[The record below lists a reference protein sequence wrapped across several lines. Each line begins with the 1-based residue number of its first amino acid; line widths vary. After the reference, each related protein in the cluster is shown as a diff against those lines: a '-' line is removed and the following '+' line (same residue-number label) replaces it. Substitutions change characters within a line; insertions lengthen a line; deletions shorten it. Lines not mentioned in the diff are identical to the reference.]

1 MANSGK
7 YSGSSVSSPSLVI
20 NNANLDDEASYVCY
34 ATNSIGTGQST
45 STVLDVV
52 GNIPSVVVPQQQY
65 NVDYGQT
72 ITLTCTVTSNPVH
85 TVVYWQKIQN
95 GQPTNINVVSSNKYS
110 GSTVNTPSLTINNV
124 VLSDEASYV
133 CFATNGVGTG
143 QSSQTTVDVAG
154 GIPVVAILSNSYSVV
169 VSGTVTLQ
177 CVVNANPLHTVVQ
190 WQRVVGGQTT
200 DVSVGGNSRLSGSTV
215 NSPSLIISQADFAD
229 EGNYICTATNAV
241 GMGTSQRTFLD
252 VTGTIPIVTVSQTQ
266 YNGDYGQSVTLV
278 CTVSAN
284 PAETR
289 VYWQRL
295 QNGQMNEVTLNSGKY
310 TGSTVGQ
317 PSLTVS
323 ALDLNDEG
331 FYQCFAENSVGTG
344 SSDQTFLDVLGN
356 IPTVNVLSNTY
367 TVILGNTITLGCEVT
382 ATPKETTVFWRR
394 IVNGQL
400 QDIDMNS
407 NSNRYSG
414 STVDNPSLTIRN
426 AGNSDEGNYVCY
438 ATNLA
443 GTGSS
448 SQTFLDVVG
457 SIPVVSI
464 VQSTYSVNIGNSITL
479 ACTVSAT
486 PPETNV
492 FWTRASGN
500 QQEQTVQMSNTNKYS
515 GSSVSSP
522 SLVILNTD
530 LSDIA
535 NYRCHASNSVGT
547 GRSDTTTLT
556 VIGNIPIVTVEKS
569 SYSVNYGESVTLVC
583 SVRAAPQHTTV
594 FWKKVQGGQ
603 EVDINMNTAKY
614 SGSTVNQPSI
624 TIANTDMND
633 ETFYIC
639 FASNS
644 VGTGQSSQTY
654 VDVLGNF
661 PVVRVLSNSY
671 SVLLGNTATLEC
683 VITASPAAS
692 IVQWYRVINGQQQTI
707 DSSSSNYNTPTVNNP
722 SLRVLSAAN
731 SDEGYYIC
739 SASNPVGTASS
750 AQTFLDVTG
759 NIPTVTVSL
768 PNYNTNIGA
777 TVTLGCSV
785 IATPAANSVYWKRIG
800 ANGQTIDIDTN
811 SNRYDGASITNPS
824 LVIYNPD
831 LSDEGNY
838 VCYASN
844 AIGTGNSQQTF
855 LDVTGNTPNVKVL
868 QSLYTVNIGQSATL
882 ECTVT
887 ASPQHT
893 IVYWQKVV
901 GGVATTIST
910 SSSNRYSGST
920 VNNPSLTISASQSGD
935 EAYYICF
942 ASNEVGTGQSSQ
954 TYLDIIGSIPIV
966 NIGSTSYNVN
976 YGNSITLVCTVTAN
990 PVHNSVSWTK
1000 IQNGVQTAISIDGS
1014 KYSGATVSQPSLVIS
1029 NAGNSDESFYVC
1041 SATNSIGKGQSSQT
1055 YLDVVGDIPVVQI
1068 LSNYYSVEIG
1078 QSVNVECEVQA
1089 DPLHNSVQWKR
1100 VLNGVTQ
1107 NLDIS
1112 NGNKYIG
1119 GTRNTPSL
1127 TIQSTGDSDEGY
1139 YICTATNAVGTG
1151 SSSQSYV
1158 DVTGSVLSVNVP
1170 QPSYSA
1176 NYGQSVQLV
1185 CSVSG
1190 NPPATSVY
1198 WQKVKNGV
1206 VTTISANTNPNKYSG
1221 VTLSTPSL
1229 TVLNTDADDQ
1239 AVYTCFAE
1247 NAIGRSQ
1254 SQQTQLQIVG
1264 SVPSV
1269 TIGQGYTVNLG
1280 SSVTIQCTVF
1290 ATPSASSITW
1300 KKISQNGAESFI
1312 NVANSAKYNGGTIGT
1327 PSLTVQNA
1335 GEGDEA
1341 YYVCS
1346 ATNAAG
1352 TGTSSQS
1359 YLDVLGSLPVVN
1371 IPQPQYSV
1379 IVGNDLTI
1387 GCTIDA
1393 NPAHTSVT
1401 WRKIVNGQPTQINTS
1416 GRISGSTV
1424 NNPSIT
1430 ITSAVASDV
1439 GYYVCYATNSVGT
1452 GSSAQTYLNVVG
1464 SIPVVTVLSTSY
1476 SVNIGNPITLQC
1488 TVSANPAATVVMW
1501 QRIINNN
1508 AVNVDMNSGHF
1519 SGSRVDSPSLVVSN
1533 AAAAD
1538 EGYYICMASNS
1549 VGTGQSQQTFLDV
1562 VGSIPTVN
1570 VPVPNYTVN
1579 RGASVTLECQY
1590 SANPAAT
1597 SVSWEKIVNGQ
1608 TTDVILTNVNNKY
1621 GGSSVS
1627 SPSLI
1632 VNAAEESDQASYICK
1647 VTNAIGTGISTAT
1660 NLDVVGNIPVVTA
1673 SPLAYSV
1680 NIGDSV
1686 TVQCSVVADP
1696 LHTQVYWRK
1705 IVGGTTSNIN
1715 VLNSNGKY
1723 DGSTVGGPSLII
1735 NNAAFGDQG
1744 TYVCYATN
1752 SVGTGQSTQVV
1763 VAVAGSV
1770 PSVTLSQ
1777 TSFSASYGDDA
1788 TLGCII
1794 SSNPTYTSV
1803 YWQKIVTGETPT
1815 TIDVSN
1821 TAKYSGSTVANPDL
1835 TIRNIGSGDI
1845 ANYVCFA
1852 ANSVGTGRSNQG
1864 PLNVLGSPPTVRIS
1878 QTTYTVNIGNTVT
1891 IDCSVISNPT
1901 HTTVYWTRQT
1911 SGNTEETIT
1920 IGGSLSTK
1928 YGGGSVVSPSLIIYN
1943 SDNSDQGTYICHA
1956 TNLVGTGQ
1964 SSQAFLNIVGN
1975 VPSVTATTV
1984 QSARVGSSVIITC
1997 TIVSNPAAI
2006 DVTWA
2011 KYINNQPTPIDIVN
2025 NNRLSGGTTTNPS
2038 LTINPVEQDD
2048 EGNYICQ
2055 ARNDV
2060 GTGSSNQVYLDI
2072 IGDPPSG
2079 ITINPTKIVIEE
2091 GQTITATCLA
2101 QGSPS
2106 IIYTWT
2112 KEGSITIIKT
2122 GNILEINNAPR
2133 TALGTYT
2140 CRASN
2145 NYGSMEATTI
2155 VDVQYAPVV
2164 VISQTTSAF
2173 DGQGRQ
2179 SINIPCSYMSNP
2191 AATSVFWTKYNP
2203 VAGTNSGNTKL
2214 VEIDGN
2220 KYQGSNLNSP
2230 SLTIYNL
2237 DRSDAGSYRCSAS
2250 NIIGLGESN
2259 YVTLNIDTNAAPSF
2273 IRIRPSQVTVEEGN
2287 GYTLTCEADG
2297 DPSPLYEWYYK
2308 DIKIHEGPVLTISNA
2323 AYNNNDG
2330 LHTCKATNVVGSRQA
2345 TVDVDVKYAPI
2356 SAVDQA
2362 SFNPALNNAVTLR
2375 CNTLANP
2382 SSTHWE
2388 WKYNGFDLDFNE
2400 KNYLVDMDSTADV
2413 GKYTCIAFNEV
2424 GQSAE
2429 IDFTVELAAGLTPA
2443 PKIVETTVSAGLTGG
2458 EIAAIC
2464 LAVLFGI
2471 LLIVI
2476 IIVCCV
2482 VQGCCGRK
2490 REKKDRY
2497 IEREVIRTEVPYRT
2511 ETIPVVKEP
2520 SVVSVREVQPRIS
2533 YMESVR
2539 EVPRIGYVDDSYRYM
2554 STQQRPYYLPVVEAT
2569 YDDEEYRKQKKKKKS
2584 KKNRMY
2590 GQDLAAD
2597 NEIYLEERVVGSVRG
2612 SRKGDEIITGPEMYF
2627 EAE

>member
-1 MANSGK
+1 MAGSGVVCLFAALLVQIL
-7 YSGSSVSSPSLVI
+7 GQSVPPGTPFIEGPTYIVVGEQISLKCTSTGGNPSPSVKWFEGPTMI
-20 NNANLDDEASYVCY
+20 DDSFQQTGNRVVNDYTFTAEKRHNLIVFECQVDNEVLQ
-34 ATNSIGTGQST
+34 NPLT
-45 STVLDVV
+45 STWFFQVYTPPNQPTITGPTDIIDGTSSTHVCV
-52 GNIPSVVVPQQQY
+52 STGGNPSPVMSMRIGQTPLTAADGIVETTEFLQADFSYTVTQTITWNPTLA
-65 NVDYGQT
+65 NNGQT
-72 ITLTCTVTSNPVH
+72 IFCQVDHDETRANNPQIVSLQLTVRVALSINAPQLQYNPTIGNNLVLQCVVTGTATSVTWRKDNSQLFINNNARYSNGN
-85 TVVYWQKIQN
+85 T
-95 GQPTNINVVSSNKYS
+95 G
-110 GSTVNTPSLTINNV
+110 TPSLTISNV
-124 VLSDEASYV
+124 QASDSGQYV
-133 CFATNGVGTG
+133 CSATDGSKTVNTNVITVSAQSLPTVTIQSSTYTG
-143 QSSQTTVDVAG
+143 Q
-154 GIPVVAILSNSYSVV
+154 Y
-169 VSGTVTLQ
+169 
-177 CVVNANPLHTVVQ
+177 
-190 WQRVVGGQTT
+190 
-200 DVSVGGNSRLSGSTV
+200 GN
-215 NSPSLIISQADFAD
+215 
-229 EGNYICTATNAV
+229 
-241 GMGTSQRTFLD
+241 
-252 VTGTIPIVTVSQTQ
+252 
-266 YNGDYGQSVTLV
+266 SVTLV
-278 CTVSAN
+278 CTVSAVPFQTN
-284 PAETR
+284 
-289 VYWQRL
+289 VYWEKDGFAQI
-295 QNGQMNEVTLNSGKY
+295 NSG
-310 TGSTVGQ
+310 
-317 PSLTVS
+317 
-323 ALDLNDEG
+323 D
-331 FYQCFAENSVGTG
+331 
-344 SSDQTFLDVLGN
+344 
-356 IPTVNVLSNTY
+356 
-367 TVILGNTITLGCEVT
+367 
-382 ATPKETTVFWRR
+382 
-394 IVNGQL
+394 NG
-400 QDIDMNS
+400 
-407 NSNRYSG
+407 YSG
-414 STVDNPSLTIRN
+414 STTNNPSLTITSVTT
-426 AGNSDEGNYVCY
+426 SDQGTYRCY
-438 ATNLA
+438 ATN
-443 GTGSS
+443 
-448 SQTFLDVVG
+448 
-457 SIPVVSI
+457 I
-464 VQSTYSVNIGNSITL
+464 
-479 ACTVSAT
+479 
-486 PPETNV
+486 
-492 FWTRASGN
+492 
-500 QQEQTVQMSNTNKYS
+500 
-515 GSSVSSP
+515 
-522 SLVILNTD
+522 
-530 LSDIA
+530 
-535 NYRCHASNSVGT
+535 
-547 GRSDTTTLT
+547 
-556 VIGNIPIVTVEKS
+556 
-569 SYSVNYGESVTLVC
+569 
-583 SVRAAPQHTTV
+583 
-594 FWKKVQGGQ
+594 
-603 EVDINMNTAKY
+603 
-614 SGSTVNQPSI
+614 
-624 TIANTDMND
+624 
-633 ETFYIC
+633 
-639 FASNS
+639 
-644 VGTGQSSQTY
+644 VGTGQSSTTQLTISGGLLS
-654 VDVLGNF
+654 VTIDQPSLSAVLG
-661 PVVRVLSNSY
+661 SNSVTIGCTVTGQPSAS
-671 SVLLGNTATLEC
+671 SVSWTKNSGGQTTNINIGN
-683 VITASPAAS
+683 SGKYQGGS
-692 IVQWYRVINGQQQTI
+692 I
-707 DSSSSNYNTPTVNNP
+707 NNP
-722 SLRVLSAAN
+722 SLTIFNIAQNDEAN
-731 SDEGYYIC
+731 YVC
-739 SASNPVGTASS
+739 SATNIAGTSSSQNAFLDVTGNIPTVTIPSPSYSILYGNPITIECQITANPQHTTVTWQRIVNGATSTINLNNAGKYSGGSINTPSLTISNTVSSDSGLYRCSATNAVGTGNSQDTQLS
-750 AQTFLDVTG
+750 VTG

-855 LDVTGNTPNVKVL
+855 LDVTGNIPNVKVQ

-966 NIGSTSYNVN
+966 NIGSNSYNVN

-990 PVHNSVSWTK
+990 PVHSSVSWTK

-1100 VLNGVTQ
+1100 VLNGATQ

-1290 ATPSASSITW
+1290 ATPSASSVTW

-1312 NVANSAKYNGGTIGT
+1312 NVANSAKYNGGTVGT

-1335 GEGDEA
+1335 AEGDEA

-1359 YLDVLGSLPVVN
+1359 FLDVLGSLPVVT

-1401 WRKIVNGQPTQINTS
+1401 WRKIVNGQPTQLNTA
-1416 GRISGSTV
+1416 GRITGSTV

-1439 GYYVCYATNSVGT
+1439 GYYVCYATNSVGS

-1508 AVNVDMNSGHF
+1508 AVNVDMNSGHY

-1597 SVSWEKIVNGQ
+1597 SVSWEKVVNGQ
-1608 TTDVILTNVNNKY
+1608 TSDIVLTNLNNKY

-1632 VNAAEESDQASYICK
+1632 VNSAEESDQASYICK

-1660 NLDVVGNIPVVTA
+1660 SLDVVGNIPVVTA

-1723 DGSTVGGPSLII
+1723 DGSTVGAPSLII

-1744 TYVCYATN
+1744 TYVCYASN

-1975 VPSVTATTV
+1975 VPTVTASTV

-2079 ITINPTKIVIEE
+2079 ITINPTKIVIEA

-2112 KEGSITIIKT
+2112 KEGSITVIKT

-2164 VISQTTSAF
+2164 VISATTSAF

-2214 VEIDGN
+2214 IEIDGN
-2220 KYQGSNLNSP
+2220 KYQGANLNSP

-2237 DRSDAGSYRCSAS
+2237 DRTDAGSYRCSAS

-2273 IRIRPSQVTVEEGN
+2273 IRIRPSQVTIEEGN

-2443 PKIVETTVSAGLTGG
+2443 PRIVETTVSAGLTGG

-2490 REKKDRY
+2490 REKKERY
-2497 IEREVIRTEVPYRT
+2497 IEREVIRTEMPYRT

>member
-1 MANSGK
+1 MAGSGVVLFAALLVPILGQNIPPGAPAITGPNFIIMGEQISLECTSTGGNPSPTVKWFEADVLIDDSFQQSGNVVTNVYNFVAQKRHNLIVFECQVDNEVLQNPLTSTWFVQVYSAPNTPKLTGPTDIIDGTSSTHTCVSTGGNPNPVMTMRLGQTTLTAADGITETVEYSQANVSYVLTQTITWTPRLSDNGQRIFCQVDHPETRPNNPQIVSLQLKVKVALSINAPQLLYNPTIGNNLVIQCVVTGTATSVRWTKDNSQLNINGNSRLSNGNTGTPSLTISNVQSSDNGQYVCSATDESKTVNTNVITVSPQSLPTVTIQSSTYTGQYGNSVTLVCTVSAVPFQTSVYWLKDGFSQINSGDSGYSGSTTNNPSLTINSVTTNDQGTYRCFATNVVGTGQSLTTQLTVQGGLLSVTIDQTSLSAVLGSNSVTIGCTNDEANYVCSATNIAGTSSSQNAFLDVTGNIPTVTIPSPTYSILYGNPITIECQITANPQHTTVTWETVNNGVPSTINIGNSAKYFGGSVNTPSLTISNTVTSDSGIYRCSATNAVGTGTSQETTLSVTGSVLTVNIPQSTYREDYSDTVTLECIISGTPAATRVYWEATKNDVTTQIEVTNSIK
-7 YSGSSVSSPSLVI
+7 YSGSSISTPSLTISNAILEDEGVYKCFAENVVGLAESNPTTLDIVGNNLVKYDCTFHIAQSKHADVI
-20 NNANLDDEASYVCY
+20 DNIFSCLSDNLPHEPEQMTPGSDEGNYRCH
-34 ATNSIGTGQST
+34 ATNIVGTGRSSQGFLDIQGQPPTVVVTLPNYAVDFGQQVTLGCTST

-52 GNIPSVVVPQQQY
+52 GNIPSVV
-65 NVDYGQT
+65 
-72 ITLTCTVTSNPVH
+72 
-85 TVVYWQKIQN
+85 
-95 GQPTNINVVSSNKYS
+95 
-110 GSTVNTPSLTINNV
+110 
-124 VLSDEASYV
+124 
-133 CFATNGVGTG
+133 
-143 QSSQTTVDVAG
+143 SSQTTVDVAG
-154 GIPVVAILSNSYSVV
+154 GIPVVALLSNSYSVV
-169 VSGTVTLQ
+169 VS
-177 CVVNANPLHTVVQ
+177 VV
-190 WQRVVGGQTT
+190 
-200 DVSVGGNSRLSGSTV
+200 
-215 NSPSLIISQADFAD
+215 
-229 EGNYICTATNAV
+229 
-241 GMGTSQRTFLD
+241 
-252 VTGTIPIVTVSQTQ
+252 
-266 YNGDYGQSVTLV
+266 
-278 CTVSAN
+278 
-284 PAETR
+284 
-289 VYWQRL
+289 
-295 QNGQMNEVTLNSGKY
+295 
-310 TGSTVGQ
+310 
-317 PSLTVS
+317 
-323 ALDLNDEG
+323 
-331 FYQCFAENSVGTG
+331 
-344 SSDQTFLDVLGN
+344 GN
-356 IPTVNVLSNTY
+356 IPVVN
-367 TVILGNTITLGCEVT
+367 
-382 ATPKETTVFWRR
+382 
-394 IVNGQL
+394 
-400 QDIDMNS
+400 
-407 NSNRYSG
+407 
-414 STVDNPSLTIRN
+414 
-426 AGNSDEGNYVCY
+426 
-438 ATNLA
+438 
-443 GTGSS
+443 
-448 SQTFLDVVG
+448 
-457 SIPVVSI
+457 
-464 VQSTYSVNIGNSITL
+464 
-479 ACTVSAT
+479 
-486 PPETNV
+486 
-492 FWTRASGN
+492 
-500 QQEQTVQMSNTNKYS
+500 
-515 GSSVSSP
+515 
-522 SLVILNTD
+522 
-530 LSDIA
+530 
-535 NYRCHASNSVGT
+535 
-547 GRSDTTTLT
+547 
-556 VIGNIPIVTVEKS
+556 VEKS
-569 SYSVNYGESVTLVC
+569 TYSVNYGESVTLVC
-583 SVRAAPQHTTV
+583 TVTAAPQHTTV

-603 EVDINMNTAKY
+603 EVAIDMNTAKY
-614 SGSTVNQPSI
+614 IGSTVNQPSL
-624 TIANTDMND
+624 TIANIDMND

-654 VDVLGNF
+654 VDVLGNV

-683 VITASPAAS
+683 VITANPTAT
-692 IVQWYRVINGQQQTI
+692 IVQWYRVINGQQQNI

-722 SLRVLSAAN
+722 SLSVLSARN

-739 SASNPVGTASS
+739 SASNAVGTASS

-777 TVTLGCSV
+777 TVTLGCTV
-785 IATPAANSVYWKRIG
+785 IATPPANTVYWKRIN

-868 QSLYTVNIGQSATL
+868 QI
-882 ECTVT
+882 
-887 ASPQHT
+887 
-893 IVYWQKVV
+893 
-901 GGVATTIST
+901 
-910 SSSNRYSGST
+910 
-920 VNNPSLTISASQSGD
+920 
-935 EAYYICF
+935 
-942 ASNEVGTGQSSQ
+942 GTGQSSQ

-966 NIGSTSYNVN
+966 NIGSNSYNVN

-990 PVHNSVSWTK
+990 PIHNSVSWTK
-1000 IQNGVQTAISIDGS
+1000 IQNGVQTAINIDGS

-1068 LSNYYSVEIG
+1068 LSNYYSVEI
-1078 QSVNVECEVQA
+1078 
-1089 DPLHNSVQWKR
+1089 
-1100 VLNGVTQ
+1100 
-1107 NLDIS
+1107 
-1112 NGNKYIG
+1112 
-1119 GTRNTPSL
+1119 
-1127 TIQSTGDSDEGY
+1127 
-1139 YICTATNAVGTG
+1139 ATNAVGTG

-1176 NYGQSVQLV
+1176 NYGQSVQ
-1185 CSVSG
+1185 
-1190 NPPATSVY
+1190 
-1198 WQKVKNGV
+1198 
-1206 VTTISANTNPNKYSG
+1206 
-1221 VTLSTPSL
+1221 
-1229 TVLNTDADDQ
+1229 
-1239 AVYTCFAE
+1239 
-1247 NAIGRSQ
+1247 SQ

-1290 ATPSASSITW
+1290 ATPSASSVTW
-1300 KKISQNGAESFI
+1300 KKISSNGAESFI
-1312 NVANSAKYNGGTIGT
+1312 NVANSVKYNGGTVGT
-1327 PSLTVQNA
+1327 PSLTVLNA
-1335 GEGDEA
+1335 GDSDEA

-1352 TGTSSQS
+1352 TGTSAQS
-1359 YLDVLGSLPVVN
+1359 FLDVLGSLPVVTV
-1371 IPQPQYSV
+1371 PQP
-1379 IVGNDLTI
+1379 
-1387 GCTIDA
+1387 
-1393 NPAHTSVT
+1393 H
-1401 WRKIVNGQPTQINTS
+1401 
-1416 GRISGSTV
+1416 
-1424 NNPSIT
+1424 
-1430 ITSAVASDV
+1430 
-1439 GYYVCYATNSVGT
+1439 VGT

-1464 SIPVVTVLSTSY
+1464 SIPV
-1476 SVNIGNPITLQC
+1476 
-1488 TVSANPAATVVMW
+1488 
-1501 QRIINNN
+1501 
-1508 AVNVDMNSGHF
+1508 
-1519 SGSRVDSPSLVVSN
+1519 
-1533 AAAAD
+1533 
-1538 EGYYICMASNS
+1538 
-1549 VGTGQSQQTFLDV
+1549 SQQTFLDV
-1562 VGSIPTVN
+1562 VGSIPTVT

-1597 SVSWEKIVNGQ
+1597 SVTWEKVVNGQ
-1608 TTDVILTNVNNKY
+1608 ATDVILTNNKY
-1621 GGSSVS
+1621 GGSSIS

-1632 VNAAEESDQASYICK
+1632 VNSAEESDQASYICK
-1647 VTNAIGTGISTAT
+1647 VTNPIGTGISTAT

-1673 SPLAYSV
+1673 SPLAYS
-1680 NIGDSV
+1680 
-1686 TVQCSVVADP
+1686 
-1696 LHTQVYWRK
+1696 
-1705 IVGGTTSNIN
+1705 
-1715 VLNSNGKY
+1715 
-1723 DGSTVGGPSLII
+1723 
-1735 NNAAFGDQG
+1735 
-1744 TYVCYATN
+1744 
-1752 SVGTGQSTQVV
+1752 STQVV

-1777 TSFSASYGDDA
+1777 TSFSASYGDDT

-1864 PLNVLGSPPTVRIS
+1864 PLNVVGSPPTVRIS
-1878 QTTYTVNIGNTVT
+1878 Q
-1891 IDCSVISNPT
+1891 
-1901 HTTVYWTRQT
+1901 
-1911 SGNTEETIT
+1911 
-1920 IGGSLSTK
+1920 
-1928 YGGGSVVSPSLIIYN
+1928 
-1943 SDNSDQGTYICHA
+1943 
-1956 TNLVGTGQ
+1956 
-1964 SSQAFLNIVGN
+1964 SSQAFLNVVGN
-1975 VPSVTATTV
+1975 VPTVTATTV
-1984 QSARVGSSVIITC
+1984 QSAR
-1997 TIVSNPAAI
+1997 
-2006 DVTWA
+2006 
-2011 KYINNQPTPIDIVN
+2011 
-2025 NNRLSGGTTTNPS
+2025 
-2038 LTINPVEQDD
+2038 
-2048 EGNYICQ
+2048 

-2079 ITINPTKIVIEE
+2079 ITINPAKIVIEE
-2091 GQTITATCLA
+2091 GQTISATCLA

-2106 IIYTWT
+2106 IIYTWY
-2112 KEGSITIIKT
+2112 KEGSITVIKT

-2164 VISQTTSAF
+2164 VISQTTSSF

-2203 VAGTNSGNTKL
+2203 VAGTNSGNTNL
-2214 VEIDGN
+2214 IEIDGN
-2220 KYQGSNLNSP
+2220 KYQGANLNSP

-2237 DRSDAGSYRCSAS
+2237 DRSDAGSYRCSAA
-2250 NIIGLGESN
+2250 NIIGQGESN
-2259 YVTLNIDTNAAPSF
+2259 YVTLNIDTNAAPSY

-2308 DIKIHEGPVLTISNA
+2308 DVKIHEGPVLTISNA

-2382 SSTHWE
+2382 SSTHWV
-2388 WKYNGFDLDFNE
+2388 WKYNGFDLDFTE
-2400 KNYLVDMDSTADV
+2400 KNYLVDMDSTSDV

-2429 IDFTVELAAGLTPA
+2429 IDFTVELADPLTPA

-2490 REKKDRY
+2490 REKKERY
-2497 IEREVIRTEVPYRT
+2497 IEREVIRTEMPYRQ
-2511 ETIPVVKEP
+2511 EAIPVVKEP
-2520 SVVSVREVQPRIS
+2520 SVVSVREVTPRIG

-2539 EVPRIGYVDDSYRYM
+2539 EVPRISYVDDSYRYM
-2554 STQQRPYYLPVVEAT
+2554 STQSRPYYLPVVEAT